1 MSLYQR
7 NLRQII
13 KLNVLDVNHSSPLL
27 ILLIC
32 LALTACKEP
41 EPPGKVDATRA
52 YDLFLL
58 IGQSN
63 MAGRGVVADV
73 DRTANPNIKT
83 LNEGGEWVP
92 AVDPIHFDKPI
103 AGVGPGRSFA
113 KAVLKQ
119 DPSRTIGL
127 VPSAVGG
134 SPIASW
140 EPGGYHKS
148 TDTHPYDDALERARI
163 ALKWGDFK
171 AILWHQGESDSNAE
185 LAPLYKEKLL
195 QLIDRL
201 RTDLDAPDL
210 PVFIGQLGQFEGKPW
225 DEWRQMVDKAH
236 REAPQEVNNVFFVPS
251 EGLSH
256 KGDTLHFSA
265 EASRE
270 FGERYAEV
278 YMEANR

>member
-1 MSLYQR
+1 M
-7 NLRQII
+7 
-13 KLNVLDVNHSSPLL
+13 
-27 ILLIC
+27 
-32 LALTACKEP
+32 
-41 EPPGKVDATRA
+41 
-52 YDLFLL
+52 
-58 IGQSN
+58 
-63 MAGRGVVADV
+63 ADV

-83 LNEGGEWVP
+83 LNEEGEWVP

-113 KAVLKQ
+113 MAVLKE

-185 LAPLYKEKLL
+185 LAPIYKESSSNSSTGCAPIWMLL
-195 QLIDRL
+195 ICPIHWPI
-201 RTDLDAPDL
+201 RTIRRKTMGP
-210 PVFIGQLGQFEGKPW
+210 
-225 DEWRQMVDKAH
+225 MVDD
-236 REAPQEVNNVFFVPS
+236 
-251 EGLSH
+251 G
-256 KGDTLHFSA
+256 
-265 EASRE
+265 
-270 FGERYAEV
+270 
-278 YMEANR
+278 